1 MVKWKGWESK
11 HNTKE
16 PEAHLVACSVLL
28 SYWKGKKKSKSQEQ
42 QVARVTK
49 LQGVLREKQDVL
61 ERRRTQPRSPTLWGL
76 LFSF

>member
-28 SYWKGKKKSKSQEQ
+28 SYWKGKKKSKPQEQ
-42 QVARVTK
+42 QLGWA
-49 LQGVLREKQDVL
+49 LSNLRSVSRYVVSQSVGKSGQ
-61 ERRRTQPRSPTLWGL
+61 
-76 LFSF
+76 